1 MEHAM
6 PRDDETPEVHLLRRS
21 EAQEVRRHLGS
32 VPEPFREVLV
42 LRELEDLSY
51 REIAEVTATP
61 VGTVMSRLARARK
74 LFATAWSSSAE
85 RRCGDDTVSPAGHD
99 PGSDW
104 AVLLHGYVDGE
115 LDAANALRYERH
127 LAECGAC
134 AAELDALRTLKRRLS
149 ESEARLARAGHAAAA
164 RPRRSTA
171 RERRPAVRGAR
182 PTPGPHRRSAPR
194 TGSGA
199 GASCRPSPHS
209 PRASCSSSSRDRRT
223 GPPLQDELLAGHVR
237 SLLADHLTDVATS
250 DQHTVKPWFNGRID
264 FSPPV
269 TDLSSRGYPLVG
281 GRVDYVAG
289 RVVAV
294 LVYRRNGHVINVFV
308 WPSQDPSRSTSE
320 RDGYNVI
327 GFGEAGLRFW
337 IVSDLNTVELEEFRQ
352 DFAEAIPK

>member
-1 MEHAM
+1 
-6 PRDDETPEVHLLRRS
+6 
-21 EAQEVRRHLGS
+21 
-32 VPEPFREVLV
+32 
-42 LRELEDLSY
+42 
-51 REIAEVTATP
+51 
-61 VGTVMSRLARARK
+61 
-74 LFATAWSSSAE
+74 
-85 RRCGDDTVSPAGHD
+85 VSAGHD

-104 AVLLHGYVDGE
+104 SVLLHGYVDGE

-134 AAELDALRTLKRRLS
+134 AAELDALRTLKLRLS
-149 ESEARLARAGHAAAA
+149 ESEARFVAPDTLRLRVLDALAREGAAEVVHA
-164 RPRRSTA
+164 RKP
-171 RERRPAVRGAR
+171 V
-182 PTPGPHRRSAPR
+182 PHRRRLADWLGRWGLLP
-194 TGSGA
+194 A
-199 GASCRPSPHS
+199 LAALAASLVLLFVARPPH
-209 PRASCSSSSRDRRT
+209 

-237 SLLADHLTDVATS
+237 SLLADHLTDIATS

-281 GRVDYVAG
+281 GRIDYVAG

-352 DFAEAIPK
+352 DFAEAVPK